1 MTVFTAWFRS
11 LIAYLFLCVY
21 ILAVGPPALLVT
33 RLTGR
38 VQHLFRLGYRG
49 ARTARRLLG
58 IRLTVVG
65 SERIDGSGP
74 AVYVINHRS
83 NVDAVV
89 FEALFPRCPRLRV
102 MYKAEM
108 ERLPVLGPAMRI
120 AGFVPVDRRDR
131 ERAIAAVDL
140 AVDRIRAGD
149 SFLLAPEGTRN
160 MGPGLLPF
168 KKGAFVLAIKAGV
181 PVVPVAIRG
190 GAATM
195 PKGRYYVTPGTVT
208 VVVGEAIDVTGLTIE
223 DRDRLAAQ
231 TRACLEA
238 MLAEGSAS

>member
-1 MTVFTAWFRS
+1 
-11 LIAYLFLCVY
+11 
-21 ILAVGPPALLVT
+21 
-33 RLTGR
+33 
-38 VQHLFRLGYRG
+38 
-49 ARTARRLLG
+49 
-58 IRLTVVG
+58 
-65 SERIDGSGP
+65 
-74 AVYVINHRS
+74 
-83 NVDAVV
+83 
-89 FEALFPRCPRLRV
+89 
-102 MYKAEM
+102 M

-190 GAATM
+190 
-195 PKGRYYVTPGTVT
+195 RCH
-208 VVVGEAIDVTGLTIE
+208 D
-223 DRDRLAAQ
+223 
-231 TRACLEA
+231 
-238 MLAEGSAS
+238 AEGALLRHARDGDGRGG

>member
-102 MYKAEM
+102 IQ
-108 ERLPVLGPAMRI
+108 G
-120 AGFVPVDRRDR
+120 
-131 ERAIAAVDL
+131 
-140 AVDRIRAGD
+140 GD
-149 SFLLAPEGTRN
+149 
-160 MGPGLLPF
+160 
-168 KKGAFVLAIKAGV
+168 
-181 PVVPVAIRG
+181 
-190 GAATM
+190 
-195 PKGRYYVTPGTVT
+195 
-208 VVVGEAIDVTGLTIE
+208 GEAARARP
-223 DRDRLAAQ
+223 RDANR
-231 TRACLEA
+231 RVRP
-238 MLAEGSAS
+238 G